1 MAAQLTNAGSKR
13 RMSLRRRLFEPP
25 ATPIRTSGSKQQ
37 EGAVVEEEPDAGPQ
51 PKMTR
56 PRAVAAGG
64 GGGAGGGAGA
74 TEGQAHSSHRQHDSK
89 QQQKQKEE
97 AVSLAQRAK
106 ESLPPAALREIKRW
120 RRVQYART
128 QAPPFVLLPAAVVK
142 KRNQGASVH
151 PFVCVAS
158 LHSPP
163 TNTNGGW
170 MAQSLLLWH
179 SGSVT
184 RRSWS
189 RSLTC
194 WQRATPSL
202 HAPLAAL
209 AS

>member
-25 ATPIRTSGSKQQ
+25 ATPIRTSGSKPQ

-142 KRNQGASVH
+142 KRNQGA
-151 PFVCVAS
+151 FCVCVCSMRCTRLQLTPAG
-158 LHSPP
+158 
-163 TNTNGGW
+163 GGW
-170 MAQSLLLWH
+170 N
-179 SGSVT
+179 
-184 RRSWS
+184 
-189 RSLTC
+189 
-194 WQRATPSL
+194 RACCCGTV
-202 HAPLAAL
+202 AA
-209 AS
+209 